1 MSTGMKRFLIRRIA
15 TFTPTVLGVIFLA
28 FIIAYILPAD
38 TARAWAGG
46 EKASPVT
53 IERIKRQYHLDDP
66 WYLQFVYL
74 VHGVFTNSITD
85 PITGN
90 LIFDDLF
97 RAFPV
102 TVQLAIFG
110 MFFTLLIGISLGI
123 LAALKRDTKLDTA
136 VRIMAL
142 IGVAT
147 PIFWL
152 AYIFIYV
159 FFVMLGW
166 ITVLGVPSSSRVIT
180 YIPILDAIILGE
192 FSIVGDMVKR
202 YALPGFLLGFLNGG
216 VLARIVRNSF
226 LDAIQ
231 SDFIDYARARGLYR
245 TWIWKHAFK
254 NAFVPVITVIGLTV
268 GGLLTGAI
276 MTETVFGLPGIGRY
290 SVRSIFGFDFPAI
303 VCVTL
308 LFGLVYVS
316 ANLVVDIIY
325 AITDPRIR
333 Y

>member
-1 MSTGMKRFLIRRIA
+1 MSSGMKRFLVRRII
-15 TFTPTVLGVIFLA
+15 TFTPTIFGVIFLS
-28 FIIAYILPAD
+28 FIIAYVLPAD

-66 WYLQFVYL
+66 WYLQFAYL
-74 VHGVFTNSITD
+74 IKGVFTNSITD

-90 LIFDDLF
+90 LIFEDLF

-136 VRIMAL
+136 VRIMSL

-152 AYIFIYV
+152 AYILIYV

-166 ITVLGVPSSSRVIT
+166 ISVLGVPSPSRVIT
-180 YIPILDAIILGE
+180 NIPILDAIMLGE
-192 FSIVGDMVKR
+192 IDVVADMIKR
-202 YALPGFLLGFLNGG
+202 YTLPGFLLGFLNGG

-231 SDFIDYARARGLYR
+231 ADYIDYAKARGLPK

-254 NAFVPVITVIGLTV
+254 NALVPIITVIGLSI

-276 MTETVFGLPGIGRY
+276 LTETVFGLPGIGRY

-308 LFGLVYVS
+308 LFGIVYV
-316 ANLVVDIIY
+316 AVNLIVDIIY
-325 AITDPRIR
+325 AVIDPRIR